1 MFSISLLLT
10 ISGYSQSVALSFDDV
25 PRGKG
30 ILFSG
35 SERAQILLEKL
46 KKENVDTVIFFC
58 VGRAIDSAG
67 DARIKMY
74 SEAGHLIANHTYS
87 HKSLDKISAA
97 EYIADIAHAD
107 SILNKY
113 KTYTKLFRFPYLHEG
128 NTTGKRDSVRNA
140 IASMNYMNGYVTI
153 DTYDW
158 YIDFLL
164 KEGIKEQKKIDY
176 EKLKKMY
183 VDIMWDGIKFYDS
196 LAQKVLGR
204 SPAHVLLL
212 HENDLAALF
221 IDDLI
226 DHIRKN
232 NGRIISP
239 IEAYQDPVSEY
250 IPNVL
255 MNNQGRIV
263 AIAKEKGYK
272 GELSHQ
278 SESEEFIENYF
289 NTHVIIK

>member
-221 IDDLI
+221 IDALI

-263 AIAKEKGYK
+263 AIAKEKGYN

-278 SESEEFIENYF
+278 SENEEFIENYF

>member
-10 ISGYSQSVALSFDDV
+10 ISGYSQRVALSFDDV

-87 HKSLDKISAA
+87 HKSLDKTSAA
-97 EYIADIAHAD
+97 EYIVDIVQAD

-221 IDDLI
+221 IDALI

-278 SESEEFIENYF
+278 SESEEFMENYF

>member
-10 ISGYSQSVALSFDDV
+10 ISGYSQRVALSFDDV

-35 SERAQILLEKL
+35 SERAQILLDKL

-74 SEAGHLIANHTYS
+74 SDAGHLIANHTYS
-87 HKSLDKISAA
+87 HKSLDKTSAA
-97 EYIADIAHAD
+97 EYIVDIVQAD

-113 KTYTKLFRFPYLHEG
+113 RTYTKLFRFPYLHEG

-221 IDDLI
+221 IDALI

-239 IEAYQDPVSEY
+239 IKAYQDPVSEY

-263 AIAKEKGYK
+263 AIAKEKGYN

-278 SESEEFIENYF
+278 SENEEFIENYF
-289 NTHVIIK
+289 NTYVIIK

>member
-221 IDDLI
+221 IDALI

>member
-35 SERAQILLEKL
+35 SERAQIILEKL

-74 SEAGHLIANHTYS
+74 SDAGHLIANHTYS

-97 EYIADIAHAD
+97 EYIDDIAHAD

-221 IDDLI
+221 IDALI

>member
-10 ISGYSQSVALSFDDV
+10 ISGYSQRVALSFDDV

-35 SERAQILLEKL
+35 SERAQILLDKL

-67 DARIKMY
+67 DARIKTY

-87 HKSLDKISAA
+87 HKSLDKTSAA
-97 EYIADIAHAD
+97 EYIVDIVQAD

-113 KTYTKLFRFPYLHEG
+113 RTYTKLFRFPYLHEG

-221 IDDLI
+221 IDALI

-239 IEAYQDPVSEY
+239 IKAYQDPVSEY

-263 AIAKEKGYK
+263 AIAKEKGYN

-278 SESEEFIENYF
+278 SENEEFIENYF
-289 NTHVIIK
+289 NTYVIIK

>member
-10 ISGYSQSVALSFDDV
+10 ISGYSQRVALSFDDV

-35 SERAQILLEKL
+35 SERAQIILEKL

-87 HKSLDKISAA
+87 HKSLDKTSAA
-97 EYIADIAHAD
+97 EYIVDIVQAD

-221 IDDLI
+221 IDALI

-263 AIAKEKGYK
+263 AIAKEKGYN

-278 SESEEFIENYF
+278 SENEEFIENYF

>member
-10 ISGYSQSVALSFDDV
+10 ISGYSQRVALSFDDV

-87 HKSLDKISAA
+87 HKSLDKTSAA
-97 EYIADIAHAD
+97 EYIVDIVQAD

-221 IDDLI
+221 IDALI

-263 AIAKEKGYK
+263 AIAKEKGYN

-278 SESEEFIENYF
+278 SENEEFIENYF

>member
-289 NTHVIIK
+289 KRG